1 MNADYIRLAHRK
13 AVWAELRRVILD
25 RYIAE
30 DAPAKEQIICEE
42 VPYKNKEVTAE
53 AILACLEE
61 IEVLEHEEHVG
72 MSEYEM
78 KKREPRA
85 RRVQAAADTQPDA
98 DAVVG
103 APVADVPAADG
114 EVRDQEWARAN
125 PDGSP
130 EPKDE
135 EGDGED
141 EGEGEDAPEPELK
154 PAAPAAKRGRARST
168 PTG

>member
-61 IEVLEHEEHVG
+61 IELLEHEEHVG
-72 MSEYEM
+72 MSEYVM
-78 KKREPRA
+78 QKREPRA
-85 RRVQAAADTQPDA
+85 RRLQASDGPKPDA
-98 DAVVG
+98 DAAVG
-103 APVADVPAADG
+103 APVADADAG
-114 EVRDQEWARAN
+114 AEPERGDGN
-125 PDGSP
+125 PDRSP

-135 EGDGED
+135 ESVGED
-141 EGEGEDAPEPELK
+141 EGEDAPEPELK
-154 PAAPAAKRGRARST
+154 PAAPEGKRGRARST

>member
-72 MSEYEM
+72 MSESVM
-78 KKREPRA
+78 KTREPRA

-98 DAVVG
+98 DAAVG
-103 APVADVPAADG
+103 APVADVPAAAG
-114 EVRDQEWARAN
+114 EVRDQDAGVN

-141 EGEGEDAPEPELK
+141 EVEGEDAPEPELK